1 MGLTLGSNIREL
13 VLAIGEIIIN
23 SDGKITTAELEIPGQ
38 LFYLEIAVKL
48 KEVQDD
54 TDKKARKDES
64 K

>member
-48 KEVQDD
+48 KEAADD
-54 TDKKARKDES
+54 TKI
-64 K
+64 